1 MAQRSN
7 QDVAQLK
14 KMRDQ
19 TNRIA
24 SANDEAVLKLS
35 GAGLAVSFAI
45 MRFLGRLPHRRTP
58 TGGVVAAL
66 TPYRRW
72 GLDPSGAATITPED
86 GDRSHFVG
94 WIEGRR

>member
-45 MRFLGRLPHRRTP
+45 MRFLGICHRDEVTH
-58 TGGVVAAL
+58 
-66 TPYRRW
+66 
-72 GLDPSGAATITPED
+72 SI
-86 GDRSHFVG
+86 
-94 WIEGRR
+94 

>member
-45 MRFLGRLPHRRTP
+45 MRFLG
-58 TGGVVAAL
+58 
-66 TPYRRW
+66 
-72 GLDPSGAATITPED
+72 GLSQWKSRACDA
-86 GDRSHFVG
+86 
-94 WIEGRR
+94 GRG